1 MTNTSD
7 YLHGARDI
15 GEHLN
20 VSPRRAFYLLENNLI
35 PAGKIG
41 NTWVARRSRIDSY
54 IEAKL
59 SAPRR
64 STSDATE
71 AA

>member
-1 MTNTSD
+1 MTYYND

-41 NTWVARRSRIDSY
+41 NTWVSRRSRIDSA
-54 IEAKL
+54 IEAL
-59 SAPRR
+59 VADV
-64 STSDATE
+64 STARGSDGKAV
-71 AA
+71 